1 MTTCGHWLCQ
11 ATQSLWVQGPNAS
24 GLLCAHAQHRT
35 PYRHFIQWKQREGV
49 SGRGSPRCWAMG
61 SFSVCLL
68 SWSKQQS
75 SSDLPSGVCRVSVG
89 LTQPLFQFSYLLSD
103 CAPFWPV
110 TSICPLG
117 ILTCPIS
124 SRVLSELL
132 PSSCELPHFQIWSR
146 YSTFIAIWS
155 FWGRVGPEQG
165 NMTQNSEKTPLSHC
179 IPFKGLRD
187 LNAKPPLPPS
197 LCSRPPTPLQH
208 CELTS
213 LGPFL
218 PNFLPGGSVASWL
231 TASP

>member
-1 MTTCGHWLCQ
+1 MATGCARPHSHCEFRGQMHLVYCVPMPSTGHLIGALYSGSRGRECLAGAPHVAGPWGHFLCVC
-11 ATQSLWVQGPNAS
+11 WVGAS
-24 GLLCAHAQHRT
+24 TSPPRT
-35 PYRHFIQWKQREGV
+35 YPVVF
-49 SGRGSPRCWAMG
+49 A
-61 SFSVCLL
+61 
-68 SWSKQQS
+68 
-75 SSDLPSGVCRVSVG
+75 RVSVG

-117 ILTCPIS
+117 ILACPIS
-124 SRVLSELL
+124 SRILSELL

-179 IPFKGLRD
+179 IPFKGLGD

-197 LCSRPPTPLQH
+197 LCSRPPTPFSIVSSPLSSPS
-208 CELTS
+208 CLIS
-213 LGPFL
+213 FL
-218 PNFLPGGSVASWL
+218 VVVLPSWL